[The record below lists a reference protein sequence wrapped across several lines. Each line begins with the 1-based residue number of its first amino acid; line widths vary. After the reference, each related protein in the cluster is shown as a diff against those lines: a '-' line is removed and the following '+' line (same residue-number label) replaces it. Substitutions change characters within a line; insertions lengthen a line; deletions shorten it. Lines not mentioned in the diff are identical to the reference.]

1 MKKLL
6 LAAAFLISL
15 PLANTVKADIIED
28 PLHGCTTSGCSEA
41 TIGGNAVTPITSVT
55 NFGFFASPAQSGDLV
70 LKFLIPDNIALSAV
84 QSFVAGTT
92 VTGTSSSALTLF
104 STTPWTSGNLESD
117 YLGITSFAN
126 GSPPNPLSA
135 WLGATQTL
143 QGTSATG
150 YFVAQADV
158 GNYSLPTPG
167 GVLPDVFS
175 LVPATYFAGGLIV
188 ANLFTGPN
196 HTLDVTTAQSG
207 ALFFTANPVPGPLV
221 GAGIPGLLAGCLGMI
236 ALARRRISC
245 FRAAA

>member
-15 PLANTVKADIIED
+15 PLANAVKADTIED
-28 PLHGCTTSGCSEA
+28 PLHGCTTSGCTEA
-41 TIGGNAVTPITSVT
+41 TIGGNAVTPIASVT

-70 LKFLIPDNIALSAV
+70 LKFLIPDNIALSTV

-92 VTGTSSSALTLF
+92 VTGTSSSSLSLF

-143 QGTSATG
+143 QPTATG
-150 YFVAQADV
+150 YFVALADV

-175 LVPATYFAGGLIV
+175 LAPATYFAGGLIV
-188 ANLFTGPN
+188 GNLFTGEN

-207 ALFFTANPVPGPLV
+207 ALFFTGSPVPAPLV
-221 GAGIPGLLAGCLGMI
+221 GAGVPGLIAGCLGMV
-236 ALARRRISC
+236 ALARRRMTR
-245 FRAAA
+245 FRIAA